1 MAKIV
6 KHFSLNPRRDEDAR
20 ILSKLNSVV
29 PYMYKGDAH
38 KTARAILEKGL
49 DEIIDSHGI
58 DWSQYLS
65 AVTGR

>member
-29 PYMYKGDAH
+29 PYMYKDAH
-38 KTARAILEKGL
+38 KCGRIFLEQAL
-49 DEIIDSHGI
+49 DDFIGRHNIAWRS
-58 DWSQYLS
+58 YLP
-65 AVTGR
+65 AVGR